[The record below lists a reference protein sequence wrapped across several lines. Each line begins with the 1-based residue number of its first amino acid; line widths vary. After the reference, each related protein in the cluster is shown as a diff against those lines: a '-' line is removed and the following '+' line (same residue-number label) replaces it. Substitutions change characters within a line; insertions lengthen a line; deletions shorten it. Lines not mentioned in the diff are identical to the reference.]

1 VRAGGFRLTPLYD
14 VMSAQ
19 PNVDAGEIRHNA
31 MKLAMTVGDSR
42 HYVIDSIMPRHFLQT
57 AANAAYPRLSSKAFS
72 TKSKTKRIARLR
84 LQWTACPPDFR
95 NGSFHRSLR
104 ACTGV
109 CSPRATT

>member
-1 VRAGGFRLTPLYD
+1 LTGRRAVGEVESVHAWLRLL
-14 VMSAQ
+14 
-19 PNVDAGEIRHNA
+19 
-31 MKLAMTVGDSR
+31 VG
-42 HYVIDSIMPRHFLQT
+42 VLI
-57 AANAAYPRLSSKAFS
+57 
-72 TKSKTKRIARLR
+72 RLR